1 MANQPDIIITANGDN
16 NSVETISTNQAMKVY
31 KKRFLI
37 LLLFCLYS
45 MINSFQWIEYS
56 SLTNVISQ
64 FYNVDNM
71 AVNWTSVIY
80 MVTYIPF
87 ILPASWLLEFIGLRY
102 AVIIGSVGTTVGAA
116 IKCFSV
122 KETAFAITMFGQT
135 IVALSQ
141 LFIISVPPLL
151 AAVWYPDNQVSTA
164 TAFGVFGNQF
174 GIALGFIIPPIM
186 LPDVSTKMA
195 IAAGLKTLFNSV
207 FLISLLLTITII
219 LFFDNEPKKPPGS
232 ARLRAQMSSRA
243 PSPGSFLTSVMA
255 VCKDKNYVLLV
266 ISYGINVGVFYA
278 ISTVLN
284 QMVAPSW
291 PQLTYLSGAMGLI
304 IVISGMVGSVVC
316 GQALDRTHAFKT
328 VTVLIYLFS
337 LLSMVLFAFV
347 VRLPNVIWP
356 LYVASA
362 ILGFFMTGYLPLG
375 FEFAAEITYPQPENT
390 TAGLLN
396 LSAQVSNPCI
406 N

>member
-1 MANQPDIIITANGDN
+1 MANQ
-16 NSVETISTNQAMKVY
+16 TNHHHEAMKVY

-102 AVIIGSVGTTVGAA
+102 AVIIGSAGTTIGAA

-122 KETAFAITMFGQT
+122 HETGFVITMFGQT

-164 TAFGVFGNQF
+164 TAFGVFGNQL
-174 GIALGFIIPPIM
+174 GIALGFIIPPLM
-186 LPDVSTKMA
+186 LPDVSTKIA
-195 IAAGLKTLFNSV
+195 IATGLKSLFYSV
-207 FLISLLLTITII
+207 FIMSLILTVAII
-219 LFFDNEPKKPPGS
+219 LFFDNEPQKPPGS
-232 ARLRAQMSSRA
+232 ARLRAQMGCQA
-243 PSPGSFLTSVMA
+243 PTPASFLASIVT

-266 ISYGINVGVFYA
+266 ISYGINVGAFYA
-278 ISTVLN
+278 VSTVLN
-284 QMVAPSW
+284 QMVAPIW
-291 PQLTYLSGAMGLI
+291 PQLTYLAGAMGLI

-337 LLSMVLFAFV
+337 LLSMILFAFV
-347 VRLPNVIWP
+347 VRLPNMIWP
-356 LYVASA
+356 LYATSA

-396 LSAQVSNPCI
+396 LSAQVGRLSMSSYHSQLPI
-406 N
+406 F